1 MLRALLAR
9 ITNAIEKKT
18 TWEKTKCLKAE
29 QSNTENGNKVFNE
42 NIPIPVRCVLSDA
55 LKSPSL

>member
-9 ITNAIEKKT
+9 IINAIEKKKT

-29 QSNTENGNKVFNE
+29 QSNTQKMET
-42 NIPIPVRCVLSDA
+42 RCSMKTFQSLSDVC
-55 LKSPSL
+55 